1 MSSEQP
7 RAGQLGSTVV
17 KVIGDGSGWHE
28 VRIVQNGNGTFGFEE
43 WRLFDEPLVG
53 PQWAP
58 VGRGRSFADS
68 AETAERE
75 ARASIDW
82 LVGRQG

>member
-7 RAGQLGSTVV
+7 QSGRWGSSVV
-17 KVIGDGSGWHE
+17 KVIDDGSGWRE
-28 VRIVQNGNGTFGFEE
+28 VRIVQNGDGTFGFEE

-58 VGRGRSFADS
+58 VGRDRTFADS

-82 LVGRQG
+82 LVGRGG